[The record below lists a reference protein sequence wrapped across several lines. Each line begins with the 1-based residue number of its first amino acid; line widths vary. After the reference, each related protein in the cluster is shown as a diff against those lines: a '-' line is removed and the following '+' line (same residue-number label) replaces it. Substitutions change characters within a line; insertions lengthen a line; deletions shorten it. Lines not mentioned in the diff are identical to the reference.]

1 MSNGRR
7 GARKSSAACN
17 RPMIIATGAL
27 IARDALHPLLGEC
40 PVPLTRNPHPQPSPA
55 IVPHSRYCFRD
66 PDLKANYANGQ
77 RHLPI
82 TSKCLSPVG
91 KHSAEP
97 SHLYSH
103 SRRHALFRAAEA
115 LFSSSASTRNVA
127 SLLRILTITS
137 RKE

>member
-55 IVPHSRYCFRD
+55 TLTRLDTSELYRTRAIVSE
-66 PDLKANYANGQ
+66 
-77 RHLPI
+77 I
-82 TSKCLSPVG
+82 
-91 KHSAEP
+91 
-97 SHLYSH
+97 
-103 SRRHALFRAAEA
+103 
-115 LFSSSASTRNVA
+115 
-127 SLLRILTITS
+127 RI
-137 RKE
+137 